1 MINIYDFDDTIFD
14 GDSSVCFIRYSL
26 RHKPFLVIYSGL
38 KALKEVIKYLFHKS
52 DFGLIKSELFSFVKY
67 IKNFD
72 EYMDNYVLKYQDRI
86 KPYYLTQHQS
96 SDVVIS
102 ASFEFIVKPLC
113 ETLNITRVIGTKYNV
128 KKGCIIGKNCKGEE
142 KIKRF
147 RKIYKD
153 EIVNKAYSDSLSD
166 VPMFEIAKK
175 GYLVQ
180 GNDLVLYENNT
191 K

>member
-14 GDSSVCFIRYSL
+14 GDSSVCFIKYSL
-26 RHKPFLVIYSGL
+26 IHKPFLVLLSGL
-38 KALKEVIKYLFHKS
+38 RALKEVVKYIFHKS
-52 DFGLIKSELFSFVKY
+52 NIGLIKSELFSFVKY

-86 KPYYLTQHQS
+86 KPYYLLKHQS

-113 ETLNITRVIGTKYNV
+113 EKVNITRVIGTRYDV
-128 KKGCIIGKNCKGEE
+128 KKGRIIGNNCKGEE

-147 RKIYKD
+147 KEIYKD
-153 EIVNKAYSDSLSD
+153 VVVNEAYSDSLSD

-175 GYLVQ
+175 GYLVR
-180 GNDLVLYENNT
+180 GYDLVLYENNN